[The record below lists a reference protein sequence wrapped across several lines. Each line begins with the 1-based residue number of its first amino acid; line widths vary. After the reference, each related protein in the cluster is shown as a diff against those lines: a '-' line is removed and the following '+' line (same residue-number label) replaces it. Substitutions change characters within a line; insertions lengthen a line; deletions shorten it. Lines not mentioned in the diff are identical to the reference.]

1 MSMIGMAL
9 SLAGGMAEM
18 GAQQEAADN
27 QNRLHEQNRLNAL
40 AAFNEKQNSLNM
52 RISQE
57 REAAGEQKMDNA
69 LQANAARATNEV
81 AAGENMVS
89 GHSIDALQRD
99 IFSKE
104 QRFNDR
110 VNTNT
115 DWTIQQIQS
124 QKKGTSYE
132 AVDRINSVRKADN
145 PNFAGLLIK
154 SVAGG
159 LSGISGGKS
168 KSTYNPFE

>member
-1 MSMIGMAL
+1 MIGMAL
-9 SLAGGMAEM
+9 SLAGGVAEM
-18 GAQQEAADN
+18 AAQQEQADN
-27 QNRLHEQNRLNAL
+27 QNKLHEQNRLNAL
-40 AAFNEKQNSLNM
+40 AAFTEKQNSLNM

-57 REAAGEQKMDNA
+57 RDAAGQQKMDNA
-69 LQANAARATNEV
+69 LEARAARATNEV

-89 GHSIDALQRD
+89 GHSVDALQRD

-115 DWTIQQIQS
+115 DWTVQQIQS
-124 QKKGTSYE
+124 QKKGTAYE
-132 AVDRINSVRKADN
+132 AQDRINSVRKADN

-159 LSGISGGKS
+159 LNGITGAKT
-168 KSTYNPFE
+168 KSTSSSFFE